1 MFGTNHSKT
10 HGLQRTIGTKQMK
23 RVQNIR
29 IKICKYNQVRLVLA
43 VFTSSKL
50 TLNYVTQAR
59 CKLDAGSK

>member
-10 HGLQRTIGTKQMK
+10 YGLQKTIGTKQMN
-23 RVQNIR
+23 RIQNIR
-29 IKICKYNQVRLVLA
+29 IKICKYNQVRLVL
-43 VFTSSKL
+43 VIFTSPKL